1 MIPLNL
7 PVQLHL
13 FEPSSTQAT
22 PSPEI
27 LQRLHPLLIQLL
39 TESVCDAQPA
49 TELCPAVEAD
59 DDE

>member
-13 FEPSSTQAT
+13 FEPASTHAT

-27 LQRLHPLLIQLL
+27 RQRLHPLLIMLL
-39 TESVCDAQPA
+39 NEAVCDAQPA
-49 TELCPAVEAD
+49 TELSPAVEAD